1 MQADA
6 LNAAVHLEMGH
17 CAAWRGDYET
27 AAESWER
34 YLRLAPGAPEAP
46 KVRVAA
52 ESAATL
58 RCVLQE
64 HMYV

>member
-1 MQADA
+1 MHADA

-17 CAAWRGDYET
+17 CAAWRGDFAE
-27 AAESWER
+27 AAASWER
-34 YLRLAPGAPEAP
+34 VLRLAPGAPEAS
-46 KVRVAA
+46 KVRAAA
-52 ESAATL
+52 ESVATL